1 MLSDGP
7 VSSRLA
13 RKVIAADAI
22 EVDVLTDGA
31 LTRLITVLIYH
42 VFNVDITQLNG
53 LLMWCWLTTHRPS
66 MFTALLSTAAG
77 STYNVYAAVY
87 IYASAYTSSWLFN
100 VPDEWLIGNCSWC
113 LSLDPDC
120 RLPVRGCILTIHT
133 PVPLSGGTAAA
144 APPPFRPSDPA
155 LCGSSPLV
163 TPYYC
168 RLEDLLCFI
177 SVSF

>member
-53 LLMWCWLTTHRPS
+53 LLM
-66 MFTALLSTAAG
+66 
-77 STYNVYAAVY
+77 
-87 IYASAYTSSWLFN
+87 
-100 VPDEWLIGNCSWC
+100 
-113 LSLDPDC
+113 
-120 RLPVRGCILTIHT
+120 
-133 PVPLSGGTAAA
+133 
-144 APPPFRPSDPA
+144 
-155 LCGSSPLV
+155 
-163 TPYYC
+163 
-168 RLEDLLCFI
+168 
-177 SVSF
+177 